1 VLAGGYYPPIKEI
14 FPINSIRSHLEER
27 QLEVKKNQILLL
39 KVLALWP
46 NVPKFDLASLPIK
59 INGTKPSRSFPNTP
73 FRCLFWCGDSPTLL
87 PPSIRCVEFEVSEEI
102 GVFACV
108 RCGTNTG

>member
-46 NVPKFDLASLPIK
+46 NVPKFDRASRCIK
-59 INGTKPSRSFPNTP
+59 INGKNCQDLFQIHHLDVKGNIPNQFDKITFRRASIGSKKKIRS
-73 FRCLFWCGDSPTLL
+73 CY
-87 PPSIRCVEFEVSEEI
+87 
-102 GVFACV
+102 
-108 RCGTNTG
+108 